1 MSTETREVL
10 ISMALGTALALS
22 ALMFLLLGG
31 R

>member
-10 ISMALGTALALS
+10 IGMGLGTALALS
-22 ALMFLLLGG
+22 ALLFFLLGG